1 MLVKGLK
8 DDGSFESADI
18 DEQEEEILLKIVTRY
33 IINNCVLQQTEECH
47 EIYLHYLPEW
57 VYEGKIQ

>member
-8 DDGSFESADI
+8 ADGSFESVEI
-18 DEQEEEILLKIVTRY
+18 DEQEEEVLLKIVANY
-33 IINNCVLQQTEECH
+33 IVRNCVLEQTEAGH
-47 EIYLHYLPEW
+47 EIYLHYLPDW

>member
-8 DDGSFESADI
+8 SDGEFESVEI
-18 DEQEEEILLKIVTRY
+18 DPQEEEILLKIVAKY
-33 IINNCVLQQTEECH
+33 IIKNCVLEQTEAGH
-47 EIYLHYLPEW
+47 EIYLHYLPDW

>member
-8 DDGSFESADI
+8 DDGSFESIDI
-18 DEQEEEILLKIVTRY
+18 NEQEEELLLNIVTRY
-33 IINNCVLQQTEECH
+33 IINNCVLQQTEEGH
-47 EIYLHYLPEW
+47 EIYLHYLPDW

>member
-8 DDGSFESADI
+8 HDGSFESVDI
-18 DEQEEEILLKIVTRY
+18 SEQEEDELLKIVTRY
-33 IINNCVLQQTEECH
+33 IVNNCVLEQTEDGH
-47 EIYLHYLPEW
+47 EIYLHYLPDW